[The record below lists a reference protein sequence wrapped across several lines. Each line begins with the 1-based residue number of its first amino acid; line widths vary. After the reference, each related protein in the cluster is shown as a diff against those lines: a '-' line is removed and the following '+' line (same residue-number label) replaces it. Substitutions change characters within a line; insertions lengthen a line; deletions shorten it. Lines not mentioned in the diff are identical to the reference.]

1 MSRHQ
6 DRSGNTSD
14 YGRQTTAE
22 MSAFPYGL
30 DCAYPTHD
38 LIATYRRTCD
48 LACINDY
55 ARTPDSNTELAS
67 IELLKETFNKSI
79 KYGLKQLIESGRF
92 ERAQIE
98 NEVGPCRSFIHS
110 ERVLYTKTHLPAE
123 VTFIA
128 EMTNRN
134 NEWVNLSPFGWVRH
148 SDGPVFTKVTAPLR
162 DPWRYRSELLYSKA
176 AFAEEVAAIRAAP
189 MGFVLGF
196 TGRSFLVESAFHHI
210 AEKLRPRAIYHSS
223 ITSLAI
229 RPTSDVSVE
238 LTATLPEAGACE
250 AHISYDRQTAKVSVG
265 P

>member
-14 YGRQTTAE
+14 FGRQTTTG
-22 MSAFPYGL
+22 MSALPYGS
-30 DCAYPTHD
+30 DCEYPTHD
-38 LIATYRRTCD
+38 LIAIYRRTCD
-48 LACINDY
+48 LACINGY
-55 ARTPDSNTELAS
+55 AGTPDDTIELAS

-79 KYGLKQLIESGRF
+79 KYGLEQLIESGRF
-92 ERAQIE
+92 ERTQIE
-98 NEVGPCRSFIHS
+98 TEVGPCRSFIHS
-110 ERVLYTKTHLPAE
+110 ERVLYKKAHLPAE

-134 NEWVNLSPFGWVRH
+134 NEWVNPSPFGWVRH
-148 SDGPVFTKVTAPLR
+148 ADALVFTQISAPLR
-162 DPWRYRSELLYSKA
+162 DPWRYRSELLYSEA
-176 AFAEEVAAIRAAP
+176 AFAAEVEAIRAAP

-196 TGRSFLVESAFHHI
+196 AGRSFLVESAFHHI

-229 RPTSDVSVE
+229 RQTSDVSVE

-250 AHISYDRQTAKVSVG
+250 VHLKYDRQTAKVSVG
-265 P
+265 L